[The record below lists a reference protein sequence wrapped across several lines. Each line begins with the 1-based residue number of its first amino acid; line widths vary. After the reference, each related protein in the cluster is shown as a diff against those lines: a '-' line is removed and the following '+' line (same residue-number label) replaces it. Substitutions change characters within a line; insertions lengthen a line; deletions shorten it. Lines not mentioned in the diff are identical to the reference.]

1 MKKSEV
7 VRKCIK
13 DSCRRTEP
21 DVVYLPWYK
30 TLYNCHKGS
39 ITDSK
44 DEALKARKAHNDK
57 VLAEKKAQDEAKR
70 NQK

>member
-7 VRKCIK
+7 VQKCIK
-13 DSCRRTEP
+13 DSCRRDEP
-21 DVVYLPWYK
+21 GVVYLPWYK
-30 TLYNCHKGS
+30 TLYNSHKSS
-39 ITDSK
+39 IMDSK
-44 DEALKARKAHNDK
+44 DEALRARKEHNDR

>member
-13 DSCRRTEP
+13 DSCRRDEP

-30 TLYNCHKGS
+30 TLYNCNKGY

-44 DEALKARKAHNDK
+44 DEVLEARKAHNDR
-57 VLAEKKAQDEAKR
+57 VLAQMKSENEAKR